1 MEKKMKKIL
10 SLAYS
15 LKLKNI
21 ILFLNR
27 GLIFIF
33 FPNGY
38 IHNVVSMLPNVK
50 FYVENGSV
58 VSTLSNVVQINI
70 EMDNLDST
78 LSNVVSFNVDVHNIV
93 STLIWRCPTSRR
105 HINLKTTLTRRWNVC
120 WVLIILHFLYV
131 GPSYGRKILTGYIKH
146 KANLTIAEERVGAAL
161 KNTFPRNAVARRQ
174 GTSRAVNPMPY
185 RADYFS
191 HKLHIKQN
199 EKLDMYGVTYVTT
212 IDGHSRMIVLDHNAH
227 KK

>member
-1 MEKKMKKIL
+1 MKKIFCP
-10 SLAYS
+10 AYS

-38 IHNVVSMLPNVK
+38 IHNVVSMLLNVK
-50 FYVENGSV
+50 FYVENDSV

-93 STLIWRCPTSRR
+93 STLI
-105 HINLKTTLTRRWNVC
+105 
-120 WVLIILHFLYV
+120 
-131 GPSYGRKILTGYIKH
+131 
-146 KANLTIAEERVGAAL
+146 
-161 KNTFPRNAVARRQ
+161 
-174 GTSRAVNPMPY
+174 
-185 RADYFS
+185 
-191 HKLHIKQN
+191 
-199 EKLDMYGVTYVTT
+199 
-212 IDGHSRMIVLDHNAH
+212 
-227 KK
+227 